1 MVGFILTLHFI
12 VCIFM
17 IIIILFQAGKGA
29 EVGAAFG
36 GSSQT
41 VFGPR
46 GAATFLSKLTT
57 VSAIIFLLTSIY
69 LANISKSRG
78 TSSVLQG
85 TPLPTPPP
93 ATETAPT
100 APAAE
105 TQPEMSVVPETA
117 PAPAKG
123 SAPKAPETKPKHK

>member
-1 MVGFILTLHFI
+1 
-12 VCIFM
+12 
-17 IIIILFQAGKGA
+17 KGA

-57 VSAIIFLLTSIY
+57 ISAIIFLVTSIY

-78 TSSVLQG
+78 TSSVLQHNA
-85 TPLPTPPP
+85 LPTPPP
-93 ATETAPT
+93 WAEPQ
-100 APAAE
+100 PAAAE
-105 TQPEMSVVPETA
+105 SQPEMSVTPESA
-117 PAPAKG
+117 PAA
-123 SAPKAPETKPKHK
+123 APETKPNKKK

>member
-1 MVGFILTLHFI
+1 MVGFILTIHFI

-57 VSAIIFLLTSIY
+57 ISAIIFLVTSIS
-69 LANISKSRG
+69 LANAPKSKG
-78 TSSVLQG
+78 PSSVLQG

-93 ATETAPT
+93 AAQT

-117 PAPAKG
+117 PARPPRK
-123 SAPKAPETKPKHK
+123 TKKKTKK